1 VDEMGD
7 LEKRKVGGMSV
18 WRAVMFFMWMDAKQ
32 WLLDAWINMKQIH
45 ELIATGRDK
54 DDPEFQGFGFG
65 RFFFLH
71 IILCIAIL
79 NTWIFITGGIATL
92 GDVTCALTIGVF
104 AGVIM
109 GFISSGCTVLLDR
122 IIKYLATSTKAK
134 ALEYKR
140 SVMLRADAYALESGT
155 LTLVG
160 MEERP
165 EVGALYVYDGSQAG
179 DISFCT
185 DDATDFEKERW
196 LDVSTNHPH
205 DVGYWAHVV
214 ECPNKIKVGDI
225 IFDPT
230 DGVANCIRVDSVEL
244 KTYMRMRREAEKLQ
258 LVRKYTVIQSD
269 IDGVLSR
276 AALTKQSTPKD
287 LVEVLEERYVFDILV
302 GFASD
307 RDYSRTGEI
316 LFELGYAARGGTRH
330 VVNIDDV
337 KELNGKTALISQLKK
352 SILDL
357 AEHFLGEE
365 CGIEAGGH
373 FSEPVLV
380 HGGIISGEYVF
391 KDICMGDD
399 VPTRVDIKPFD
410 LIHEGFEVWRVVAMH
425 FKNIK
430 APDPGIYADYAEGV
444 DPKNGDLVIV
454 KPSYARKWG
463 NAASTW
469 YALKV
474 INRPR
479 IVKRQKS
486 DGVSIIED
494 LNDEDTTS
502 LENKYLMK
510 IIRA

>member
-1 VDEMGD
+1 MSD

-32 WLLDAWINMKQIH
+32 WLRDAWINMNWFHTVMATGVDPDDVRNTHPFVLGQFWPVHFILGIIGFNAYAHSADPIATLSDVTFALTFGSLMGLCIGFITSGGSVMLNWIAKH
-45 ELIATGRDK
+45 IATG
-54 DDPEFQGFGFG
+54 
-65 RFFFLH
+65 
-71 IILCIAIL
+71 
-79 NTWIFITGGIATL
+79 
-92 GDVTCALTIGVF
+92 
-104 AGVIM
+104 
-109 GFISSGCTVLLDR
+109 
-122 IIKYLATSTKAK
+122 TKTK
-134 ALEYKR
+134 VLEYKR

-165 EVGALYVYDGSQAG
+165 EIGALYVYDGSQSG

-205 DVGYWAHVV
+205 DVRYWSQLVD
-214 ECPNKIKVGDI
+214 CPAKIKVGDI
-225 IFDPT
+225 IFYPIDNL
-230 DGVANCIRVDSVEL
+230 ANCIRVDSVEL

-337 KELNGKTALISQLKK
+337 KELKGKTALISQLKK
-352 SILDL
+352 SILEL

-391 KDICMGDD
+391 KDICTGDD
-399 VPTRVDIKPFD
+399 VPTKVDIKPFD
-410 LIHEGFEVWRVVAMH
+410 SIHEGFKVWRVVAMH
-425 FKNIK
+425 FKNVK

-444 DPKNGDLVIV
+444 DPKNGDLVVV

-463 NAASTW
+463 DAANTW
-469 YALKV
+469 CALKM

-486 DGVSIIED
+486 NGVSTIED
-494 LNDEDTTS
+494 LNDEETTS